1 MIRVMSFNIR
11 TAEANDGDNHWQ
23 HRKQF
28 ALERIRAFAPDLLGL
43 QECHDELQAGFIR
56 AGLPDHAFYG
66 VHRRAGEYN
75 GQEMAPLL
83 VARGV
88 FNLEETGC
96 FWLSETPQ
104 VVGSLSWNSAYPRTV
119 SWARL
124 TCRQTGRPLLFVN
137 THFDYEPEAIIGDA
151 RCLHH
156 WLGGLDVD
164 LPLILTG
171 DFNTD
176 KESEAYRFLT
186 GDGRLRDAFRQVHP
200 PGEDETTFHAY
211 GHEEELAAIDW
222 ILVSPH
228 FQVQEA
234 AIDRSRQAHL
244 FPSDHYPLSAV
255 LDW

>member
-1 MIRVMSFNIR
+1 MMKVMSFNIR
-11 TAEANDGDNHWQ
+11 TAEANDGPNHWQ
-23 HRKQF
+23 HRKEL

-56 AGLPDHAFYG
+56 AGLPDHVFYG
-66 VHRRAGEYN
+66 VHRREGEYN

-83 VARGV
+83 VARAA
-88 FNLEETGC
+88 LSIEETGC

-124 TCRQTGRPLLFVN
+124 TCRSSSRPLMFVN
-137 THFDYEPEAIIGDA
+137 THFDYEPEAILGDA
-151 RCLHH
+151 RCLKH
-156 WLGGLDVD
+156 WIDGLGPD

-171 DFNTD
+171 DFNTEKD
-176 KESEAYRFLT
+176 SEAYRLLT
-186 GDGRLRDAFRQVHP
+186 SAGRLHDAFRQVHP
-200 PGEDETTFHAY
+200 SGQDETTFHAY

-228 FQVQEA
+228 FQVREA
-234 AIDRSRQAHL
+234 SIDRARRQQLYA
-244 FPSDHYPLSAV
+244 SDHYPICAV
-255 LDW
+255 LEW